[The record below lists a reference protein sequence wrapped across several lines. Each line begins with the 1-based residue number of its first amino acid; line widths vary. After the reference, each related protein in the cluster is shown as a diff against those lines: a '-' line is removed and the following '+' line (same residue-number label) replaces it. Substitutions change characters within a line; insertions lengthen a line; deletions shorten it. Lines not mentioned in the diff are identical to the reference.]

1 MEIPVYLITVDVTA
15 DAEMIEMT
23 DADADA
29 ETTAVAATADAEMT
43 EMMDADA
50 NSLPARPCRRPR
62 QDLQGLHMMTADAI
76 KSF

>member
-1 MEIPVYLITVDVTA
+1 MYLITVDVTA
-15 DAEMIEMT
+15 DADAEMIEMT
-23 DADADA
+23 DADA